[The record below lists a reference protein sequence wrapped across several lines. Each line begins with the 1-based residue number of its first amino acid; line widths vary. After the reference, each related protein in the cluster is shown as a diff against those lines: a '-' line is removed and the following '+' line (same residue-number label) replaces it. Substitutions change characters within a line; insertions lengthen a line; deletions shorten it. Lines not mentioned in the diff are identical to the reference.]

1 VLFYQ
6 SRGFGIPNE
15 SRHTLIKNVI
25 FVCFDKENFEAIK
38 AFYKANYQ
46 IIGTGGN
53 AFAFYKYVITI
64 NK

>member
-1 VLFYQ
+1 M
-6 SRGFGIPNE
+6 PNE